1 MVSGPARIPIGREL
15 SVASTAATFLVV
27 IYVFVPFDGD
37 LWWIGA
43 VGGLMV
49 VAAIVPWT
57 VRRVRAILVS
67 EQPLVEGAIVLT
79 LVFVLLV
86 VSFSLVYYTLQHH
99 KTAQFADL
107 NTKLDS
113 VYFVV
118 STLATVGFGDVHATG
133 QLARGLVT
141 LQIVFDFAFL
151 GLTLRVVTSA
161 ARKRMEETGGPRRLV
176 K

>member
-161 ARKRMEETGGPRRLV
+161 ARKRMEETGGPV
-176 K
+176 VW

>member
-1 MVSGPARIPIGREL
+1 VVSGPARIPIGREL

>member
-1 MVSGPARIPIGREL
+1 VSGTGRTSIGREL
-15 SVASTAATFLVV
+15 SVATTAASILVL

-37 LWWIGA
+37 LWWVGA
-43 VGGLMV
+43 IGGLAV
-49 VAAIVPWT
+49 VVAIVPWT

-67 EQPLVEGAIVLT
+67 ERPVIEGVVVIAL
-79 LVFVLLV
+79 LFVLLV
-86 VSFSLVYYTLQHH
+86 VSFSLVYYTLEHH
-99 KTAQFADL
+99 ATAQFADL
-107 NTKLDS
+107 DTKLDS

-133 QLARGLVT
+133 QLARAIVT
-141 LQIVFDFAFL
+141 LQIVFDVAFL

-161 ARKRMEETGGPRRLV
+161 ARHRMEETGGPSHLM

>member
-1 MVSGPARIPIGREL
+1 MVSGLARIPIGREL
-15 SVASTAATFLVV
+15 SIATSAATALVL

-43 VGGLMV
+43 IGGLAV

-57 VRRVRAILVS
+57 VRRVRSILVS
-67 EQPLVEGAIVLT
+67 ERPLVEGAIVLI
-79 LVFVLLV
+79 LLFVLLV